1 MFSAMISLLRMRG
14 KRVASSSYA
23 GLHGSEEVHFQSGD
37 TALAGT
43 LGEPSDA
50 RAAALILTGSGPL
63 DRDSNGPHFQGQISP
78 AIADAVADQR
88 VASLRYD
95 KRGVGGSGGNYY
107 DTGMTD
113 NYADASAAIDWLGA
127 RYPRIPVFAIGHS
140 EGALHAAHLAADG
153 KVAGAALVAC
163 AARRGEDI
171 LTWQAQQIV
180 PTLPPATRAI
190 LRLLRID
197 PLASQRKAFARL
209 RSTTANSLR
218 IQGKK
223 LNARWLRQ
231 FMDYDPR
238 PVFEAIRVPV
248 LVVIGDRDMQ
258 VPLSDARTIGELVA
272 GPCEVRVLENVS
284 HILRPDPESKGPRAY
299 RSALRQPVSPTVLDE
314 ISGWVARQTSDA
326 APLIIADRHATE

>member
-1 MFSAMISLLRMRG
+1 MRRKG
-14 KRVASSSYA
+14 AVGSNEA
-23 GLHGSEEVHFQSGD
+23 GLQGSEEVHFQSGD
-37 TALAGT
+37 IALAGT
-43 LGEPSDA
+43 LREPPDA

-63 DRDSNGPHFQGQISP
+63 DRDSNGPHFRGQISP
-78 AIADAVADQR
+78 AIADALAGQR

-95 KRGVGGSGGNYY
+95 KRGVRGSGGNYY
-107 DTGMTD
+107 DAGMTD
-113 NYADASAAIDWLGA
+113 NYADASAAVDWLAA
-127 RYPRIPVFAIGHS
+127 RCPGIRAIAIGHS

-153 KVAGAALVAC
+153 KVAGAVLIAC

-171 LTWQAQQIV
+171 LSWQAEQIV

-197 PLASQRKAFARL
+197 PLASQPKAFARL
-209 RSTTANSLR
+209 RSTTANAIR

-238 PVFEAIRVPV
+238 PILEGIRVPV
-248 LVVIGDRDMQ
+248 LVLVGDRDVQ
-258 VPLSDARTIGELVA
+258 VPPSDARTIEQLVH
-272 GPCEVRVLENVS
+272 GPCEVKVLENVS

-299 RSALRQPVSPTVLDE
+299 RTALRQPVSPTVLNAITD
-314 ISGWVARQTSDA
+314 WVAEQSTSA
-326 APLIIADRHATE
+326 ASRNSANGDPAE